1 MEKPESGSDFQ
12 AFEAPKGPAVQAP
25 ARGASEEYAKSSPPP
40 SVEGRS
46 YDPRIV
52 RAERY
57 MLLAEARGLLYTE
70 GLRQKFQFANK
81 LHSTSKCRY
90 ITRGGDVRVMKS
102 KEHGSA
108 FYADLVTCGSVWAC
122 PVCSALIQ
130 ERRRVELERAVN
142 WAYENDLQAVMVT
155 LTFPHT
161 SWQTMQ
167 ELLDGQAE
175 ALGTLRKGAAYDRF
189 KARIGYEGMIR
200 GLETK
205 YGDHGWHNHTH
216 ELMFVSRSTM
226 ADTRN
231 EDALA
236 IEAKARG
243 CEVEDLR
250 GLPDMKTEILKR
262 WEVACRKAGLLDDSK
277 LAAFREHAV
286 DIKGWC
292 SASDYLA
299 KQDDARNWGID
310 REMAKANNKTGT
322 RGGRAGLHPFGLLA
336 NSMDGDEKAG
346 YRFVEYALAIRGR
359 AQLFWS
365 RGLKAKV
372 GVTDKSDEELA
383 IEDQDKA
390 SCLGRLE
397 SADWHVIRARP
408 GAMAKLLDVAETQ
421 GWEGVRAYVDGLK
434 APGDKYAR
442 SYSELRAEVKVRAEE
457 EARKVAEAEAVER
470 GEVPEPRGE
479 PKKPKRRGRLIP
491 AVLSDFDRPG
501 DHQGEL
507 GF

>member
-1 MEKPESGSDFQ
+1 
-12 AFEAPKGPAVQAP
+12 
-25 ARGASEEYAKSSPPP
+25 
-40 SVEGRS
+40 
-46 YDPRIV
+46 
-52 RAERY
+52 

-70 GLRQKFQFANK
+70 GLRQKLQFANK
-81 LHSTSKCRY
+81 LHSTTKCRY
-90 ITRGGDVRVMKS
+90 ITRGSDVRVMQS

-189 KARIGYEGMIR
+189 KVRIGYEGMIR

-336 NSMDGDEKAG
+336 NSMDGDKKAG
-346 YRFVEYALAIRGR
+346 YRFVEYAMAIRGR

-372 GVTDKSDEELA
+372 GITDKSDEELA

-390 SCLGRLE
+390 DCLGRLE
-397 SADWHVIRARP
+397 SGDWMVIRATP
-408 GAMAKLLDVAETQ
+408 GAMSKLLDIAQ
-421 GWEGVRAYVDGLK
+421 DGGWPAVRTFVDGLK
-434 APGDKYAR
+434 KPASLSA
-442 SYSELRAEVKVRAEE
+442 YSELREKIRIEEKLRAETKE
-457 EARKVAEAEAVER
+457 PE
-470 GEVPEPRGE
+470 EPR
-479 PKKPKRRGRLIP
+479 PPIPLKRRGRRAP
-491 AVLSDFDRPG
+491 VVSVDPKQFDFDYC
-501 DHQGEL
+501 EL
-507 GF
+507 ELSF

>member
-1 MEKPESGSDFQ
+1 
-12 AFEAPKGPAVQAP
+12 
-25 ARGASEEYAKSSPPP
+25 
-40 SVEGRS
+40 
-46 YDPRIV
+46 
-52 RAERY
+52 
-57 MLLAEARGLLYTE
+57 
-70 GLRQKFQFANK
+70 
-81 LHSTSKCRY
+81 
-90 ITRGGDVRVMKS
+90 
-102 KEHGSA
+102 
-108 FYADLVTCGSVWAC
+108 
-122 PVCSALIQ
+122 
-130 ERRRVELERAVN
+130 
-142 WAYENDLQAVMVT
+142 
-155 LTFPHT
+155 
-161 SWQTMQ
+161 
-167 ELLDGQAE
+167 
-175 ALGTLRKGAAYDRF
+175 
-189 KARIGYEGMIR
+189 
-200 GLETK
+200 
-205 YGDHGWHNHTH
+205 
-216 ELMFVSRSTM
+216 
-226 ADTRN
+226 
-231 EDALA
+231 
-236 IEAKARG
+236 
-243 CEVEDLR
+243 
-250 GLPDMKTEILKR
+250 
-262 WEVACRKAGLLDDSK
+262 
-277 LAAFREHAV
+277 
-286 DIKGWC
+286 
-292 SASDYLA
+292 
-299 KQDDARNWGID
+299 
-310 REMAKANNKTGT
+310 
-322 RGGRAGLHPFGLLA
+322 
-336 NSMDGDEKAG
+336 MDGDKQAG